1 MYSNF
6 DKAYANIYI
15 YISVCKNAGLVLF
28 KLKSLLWSRTLG
40 TPQQR
45 NNTTYTTS
53 IYNCNS
59 SLACYYREH
68 KICTCMHFL
77 TITCSLILIQIK
89 SFTASTHKAADCVH
103 TDLLTTT
110 IINQTL
116 IEIWWETNERMSQGH
131 THTFSLYSFTVHA
144 YLSLSSSHI
153 IFFSSSLSLC
163 SLMWRMPQLPCT
175 CTSF

>member
-1 MYSNF
+1 MLLC
-6 DKAYANIYI
+6 
-15 YISVCKNAGLVLF
+15 ISVCKNAWLVLF

-45 NNTTYTTS
+45 NDTTS

-59 SLACYYREH
+59 SLACYYRKL
-68 KICTCMHFL
+68 KICTCMYFL

-103 TDLLTTT
+103 TDLLTT
-110 IINQTL
+110 IIISQTL
-116 IEIWWETNERMSQGH
+116 IEIWWETNECMSQEH
-131 THTFSLYSFTVHA
+131 THTFSLYSSTVHV

-153 IFFSSSLSLC
+153 ILFSSSLSLC
-163 SLMWRMPQLPCT
+163 SPLWRMPQLPCT